1 MATKL
6 TKRLKLIK
14 EKLPLNKT
22 YSVLEAIALL
32 KEVSTVKFNESVDV
46 SINLGVDPRK
56 SDQAVR
62 GAVVLPHG
70 IGKTTRVAVFAQAG
84 NADAAKAA
92 GADIVGFEDLAESI
106 KAGNLDFDV
115 LIATPDAM
123 RFVGQLGQ
131 ILGPRG
137 LMPNPKLGTVTT
149 DVTTAVTNAKSGQV
163 QYRADKGG
171 IVHCT
176 IGKINFD
183 AQQLQQNLDALLSAV
198 KKAKPSTA
206 KGIFLRRLHLSTT
219 MGPGLLVNL
228 SSVTE
233 TA

>member
-1 MATKL
+1 MAKL

-14 EKLPLNKT
+14 EKLPPNKT
-22 YSVLEAIALL
+22 AHTVSEAITLL
-32 KEVSTVKFNESVDV
+32 KEISTVKFNESVDV
-46 SINLGVDPRK
+46 SINLGIDPRK

-62 GAVVLPHG
+62 GAIVLPHG
-70 IGKTTRVAVFAQAG
+70 TGRTMRVAVFAQAV

-92 GADIVGFEDLAESI
+92 GADIVGFEDLAETI
-106 KAGNLDFDV
+106 KSGNLDFDV

-149 DVTTAVTNAKSGQV
+149 DVATAVRNVKSGQV

-171 IVHCT
+171 VVHCT
-176 IGKINFD
+176 IGKLSFE
-183 AQQLQQNLDALLSAV
+183 APQLQKNLETLLVAI

-206 KGIFLRRLHLSTT
+206 KGVFLKKLHLSTT
-219 MGPGLLVNL
+219 MGPGLLISLASLAEV
-228 SSVTE
+228 S
-233 TA
+233 